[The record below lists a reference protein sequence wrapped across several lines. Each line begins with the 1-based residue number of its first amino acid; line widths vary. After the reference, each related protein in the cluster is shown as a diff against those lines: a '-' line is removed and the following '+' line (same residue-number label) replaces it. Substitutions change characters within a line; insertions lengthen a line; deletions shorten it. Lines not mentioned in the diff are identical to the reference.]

1 MALPVPRQGRRPP
14 PGPAS
19 GPGSVGGGSGS
30 GGSGHVV
37 GPADQA
43 TIRRLNL
50 ALLLRNLVAGGPRSR
65 ARLAQ
70 DTGLNKATVST
81 LVAELMTRRLVTE
94 GLPDRS
100 GTGRPGR
107 VLQLDTATV
116 RLVGLKLNVDYLVGV
131 VTDLTGRVLCRERVA
146 APLDSLGPAQ
156 GLRRVAELARSLLA
170 GCGARPDQ
178 VEAVIVSVP
187 GLVQSDADILSYAPN
202 LHWAQVDI
210 GNTLRGR
217 LGWRRARFL
226 VDNDANLAAIAEY
239 AVGDSAG
246 TGHLLFVV
254 GEIGVGAG
262 ILVGG
267 QVVRGRSGFAGEVG
281 HMPLGSPAV
290 ECDCGRWGC
299 WETAVGLRAL
309 LPAIDP
315 GDTAGTASTGS
326 PTMSADGPVM
336 RRSTSAGWAADAGSR
351 VAEIASRAAA
361 GDPRTL
367 AVLAEV
373 GRGLGVGVSILANVL
388 DPEVIVLGGHF
399 AALRQFL
406 EPAVRAQ
413 MSAQIVAART
423 TRLEFSRFGFDAPVI
438 GAAHAGIALLLDDP
452 IRVAPRDATAEP
464 DRAVDA
470 VG

>member
-1 MALPVPRQGRRPP
+1 MRSTLPVPRQGGHSPS
-14 PGPAS
+14 GPAAGTGRS
-19 GPGSVGGGSGS
+19 
-30 GGSGHVV
+30 

-43 TIRRLNL
+43 TVRRLNL
-50 ALLLRNLVAGGPRSR
+50 ALLLRSLVAGGPRSR

-81 LVAELMTRRLVTE
+81 LVAELMARRLVTE
-94 GLPDRS
+94 GAADRG

-131 VTDLTGRVLCRERVA
+131 VTDLTGRVLSRERVA

-156 GLRRVAELARSLLA
+156 GLRRVADLARALLA

-178 VEAVIVSVP
+178 VEAVIISVP
-187 GLVQSDADILSYAPN
+187 GLVHSDADILSYAPN
-202 LHWAQVDI
+202 LHWSQVDI

-217 LGWRRARFL
+217 LGWPARFL

-239 AVGDSAG
+239 AVGHSAG
-246 TGHLLFVV
+246 TRNLLFVV

-262 ILVGG
+262 ILVDG
-267 QVVRGRSGFAGEVG
+267 QVLRGRSGFAGEVG
-281 HMPLGSPAV
+281 HMPLGSPDV
-290 ECDCGRWGC
+290 LCDCGRRGC
-299 WETAVGLRAL
+299 WETAIGLRAL
-309 LPAIDP
+309 LPAIGP
-315 GDTAGTASTGS
+315 VTASS
-326 PTMSADGPVM
+326 PSA
-336 RRSTSAGWAADAGSR
+336 SWAADAASR
-351 VAEIASRAAA
+351 VDEIASRAAA

-367 AVLAEV
+367 AVLTEV
-373 GRGLGVGVSILANVL
+373 GRRLGVGVSILANVL

-399 AALRQFL
+399 SALREFL
-406 EPAVRAQ
+406 EPDVRAQ

-452 IRVAPRDATAEP
+452 IMVTPRAAAGTAEP
-464 DRAVDA
+464 GRAVADA
-470 VG
+470 AG

>member
-1 MALPVPRQGRRPP
+1 MAGPP

-19 GPGSVGGGSGS
+19 GGASGP
-30 GGSGHVV
+30 V

-43 TIRRLNL
+43 TVRRLNL
-50 ALLLRNLVAGGPRSR
+50 ALLLRSLVAGGPRSR

-70 DTGLNKATVST
+70 DTGLNKATVSS
-81 LVAELMTRRLVTE
+81 LVAELMARRLITE
-94 GLPDRS
+94 GAPDRG

-146 APLDSLGPAQ
+146 APLETLGPAQ

-170 GCGARPDQ
+170 GCGAFPDQ

-246 TGHLLFVV
+246 TRHLLFVV

-262 ILVGG
+262 ILVDG

-281 HMPLGSPAV
+281 HMPLGSPEA
-290 ECDCGRWGC
+290 ECDCGRRGC

-315 GDTAGTASTGS
+315 GGPGDPDS
-326 PTMSADGPVM
+326 PAAAPLDPNV
-336 RRSTSAGWAADAGSR
+336 RSAGWAADAGSR
-351 VAEIASRAAA
+351 VEEIAGRAAA

-373 GRGLGVGVSILANVL
+373 GRGLGIGVSMLANVL

-413 MSAQIVAART
+413 MTAQIVAART
-423 TRLEFSRFGFDAPVI
+423 TRLEFSRFGFDAPVV

-452 IRVAPRDATAEP
+452 IMVAPRDADAEP
-464 DRAVDA
+464 GRTAAESVR
-470 VG
+470 